1 MTSDTALSAR
11 SLSKFYGKAQ
21 VLTDVSFD
29 LRRGEFLTMLG
40 PSGSGKSTTLRI
52 IAGFADPDGGRIT
65 INGKDMRGV
74 APNRRNIGMVFQ
86 DYALFPHMTVLEN
99 VAYPLEARG
108 IGKAARHRA
117 AAEMLEIVNLG
128 PMANRFPRQL
138 SGGQQQRVA
147 LARALVFKPE
157 IVLLDEPLGALD
169 RKLRGEMQIEIL
181 RIVHSVGAT
190 VISVTHDQEE
200 ALMMSDR
207 IALFQAGGIAQIGTP
222 RDLFDRPASRFVAE
236 FMGESNILTG
246 KLAAENG
253 SLQLVA
259 DQFRLGVA
267 ADHPSAG
274 GLQGA
279 AGAEAHWI
287 LRPGQLDVVPQAE
300 ALPYDR
306 NAITGE
312 VGEVIYL
319 GTELLTTV
327 RLPGSSDLKVRSSI
341 YDQSGSPL
349 QTGDGV
355 RVVWRQDAGVILTA

>member
-21 VLTDVSFD
+21 VLNDVSFD

-52 IAGFADPDGGRIT
+52 IAGFADPDGGQIT
-65 INGKDMRGV
+65 INGRDVHGV
-74 APNRRNIGMVFQ
+74 VPNKRNIGMVFQ

-108 IGKAARHRA
+108 VGKTERHRT
-117 AAEMLEIVNLG
+117 AAEMLEIVNLAA
-128 PMANRFPRQL
+128 MANRFPRQL

-181 RIVHSVGAT
+181 RIVRSVGAT

-207 IALFQAGGIAQIGTP
+207 IALFQSGGIAQIGTP

-246 KLAAENG
+246 SLAAQNG
-253 SLQLVA
+253 TLHLVGETY
-259 DQFRLGVA
+259 RLDVGA
-267 ADHPSAG
+267 QHASAS
-274 GLQGA
+274 GLQSAVGSQ
-279 AGAEAHWI
+279 AHWI
-287 LRPGQLDVVPQAE
+287 LRPGQLSVLPQNEPVPF
-300 ALPYDR
+300 DW
-306 NAITGE
+306 NAIPGT

-327 RLPGSSDLKVRSSI
+327 RLAGSSDLKVRSSI
-341 YDQSGSPL
+341 YDQPGRPL
-349 QTGDGV
+349 KAGDAV
-355 RVVWRQDAGVILTA
+355 RIAWRKDAGVILTN